1 MTTSSGSALQ
11 PTLSPSLR
19 SELRAV
25 ASGPSLLAL
34 DYDGTL
40 APFRAER
47 SEARMPDELR
57 ELLATLA
64 ACEATHVA
72 IVSGRPIAELEALI
86 ELDPLPELFGVHG
99 WERRLPD
106 GRRADHAPPPR
117 AAAAIEA
124 EWRRLAGELGDQVAQ
139 RLERKSASLAL
150 HVRGLEAAEGAAL
163 IAGVEPRWRD
173 LAEEHGLD
181 LRRFD
186 GGIELR
192 CAGRGKGDVL
202 RELLAELPEGAP
214 AAYLGDDETD
224 EDAFRAI
231 VGRDLGV
238 LVAEQPRE
246 TAAAHVIAPAAVA
259 ALLREW
265 LRHAREAPGARGA
278 EGTQ

>member
-1 MTTSSGSALQ
+1 MTTTPSGSALQ
-11 PTLSPSLR
+11 PTLGSSLR

-25 ASGPSLLAL
+25 ADGPSLLAL

-40 APFRAER
+40 APFRSER

-57 ELLATLA
+57 ELLAALA
-64 ACEATHVA
+64 ACEATRVA

-86 ELDPLPELFGVHG
+86 GLEPLPELFGVHG

-117 AAAAIEA
+117 AAAALDA
-124 EWRRLAGELGDQVAQ
+124 EWRCLVGELAEQ

-173 LAEEHGLD
+173 LAAAHGLD

-202 RELLAELPEGAP
+202 RELLAELPESAP

-231 VGRDLGV
+231 AGRGLGV
-238 LVAEQPRE
+238 LVAGQPRE
-246 TAAAHVIAPAAVA
+246 TAAAHVVAPPAVA

-265 LRHAREAPGARGA
+265 LGRAREAARSREAEGAR
-278 EGTQ
+278 

>member
-1 MTTSSGSALQ
+1 MTTTPSGSALQ
-11 PTLSPSLR
+11 PPLSPSLR

-47 SEARMPDELR
+47 SAARMPDALR
-57 ELLATLA
+57 DLLAALA
-64 ACEATHVA
+64 ACEGTRVA

-86 ELDPLPELFGVHG
+86 DLEPLPELFGVHG
-99 WERRLPD
+99 WDRRLPD
-106 GRRADHAPPPR
+106 GRRADYAPPPH
-117 AAAAIEA
+117 AAAALEA
-124 EWRRLAGELGDQVAQ
+124 EWRRLAGELAEQ

-163 IAGVEPRWRD
+163 IASVAPRWRE
-173 LAEEHGLD
+173 LAAEHGLD

-202 RELLAELPEGAP
+202 RELLAELPEGAT

-231 VGRDLGV
+231 VGRGLGV

-246 TAAAHVIAPAAVA
+246 TAAAHVVAPAAVA

-265 LRHAREAPGARGA
+265 LSHAREAAGS
-278 EGTQ
+278 

>member
-1 MTTSSGSALQ
+1 MTTTPSGSALQ

-19 SELRAV
+19 SELHAV
-25 ASGPSLLAL
+25 AAGPSLLAL

-40 APFRAER
+40 APFRSER
-47 SEARMPDELR
+47 SEARMPGELR
-57 ELLATLA
+57 DLLADLVT
-64 ACEATHVA
+64 CEASHVV

-86 ELDPLPELFGVHG
+86 GLDPLPELFGVHG
-99 WERRLPD
+99 WEHRLPD
-106 GRRADHAPPPR
+106 GRRLDHAPLPQT
-117 AAAAIEA
+117 AALLDA
-124 EWRRLAGELGDQVAQ
+124 EWRRLAGELGDQARD

-150 HVRGLEAAEGAAL
+150 HVRGLEAAAGETL
-163 IAGVEPRWRD
+163 IASVEPHWRA
-173 LAEEHGLD
+173 LAADQRFD

-192 CAGRGKGDVL
+192 CPGRGKGDVL
-202 RELLAELPEGAP
+202 RELLADLPEGAT

-231 VGRDLGV
+231 AGRGLGV

-246 TAAAHVIAPAAVA
+246 SAAAHVIAPSAVA

-265 LRHAREAPGARGA
+265 LARAREAAGS
-278 EGTQ
+278 

>member
-1 MTTSSGSALQ
+1 MTTTPSGSALQ
-11 PTLSPSLR
+11 ATLSPSLR

-64 ACEATHVA
+64 ACEATRIA

-86 ELDPLPELFGVHG
+86 ELAPLPELFGVHG

-106 GRRADHAPPPR
+106 GRRADHAPPLPAT
-117 AAAAIEA
+117 AALEN
-124 EWRRLAGELGDQVAQ
+124 EWRRLAGELAEQ
-139 RLERKSASLAL
+139 RLERKSASIAL

-202 RELLAELPEGAP
+202 RELLAELPAGAP
-214 AAYLGDDETD
+214 AAYLGDDEPAA
-224 EDAFRAI
+224 DAFRALA
-231 VGRDLGV
+231 GRGLGV
-238 LVAEQPRE
+238 LVADQPRE

-265 LRHAREAPGARGA
+265 LRRAREAPGARGA
-278 EGTQ
+278 EGAQ

>member
-1 MTTSSGSALQ
+1 MTTTSSDRALQ

-19 SELRAV
+19 SGLRAV
-25 ASGPSLLAL
+25 AGGPSLLAL

-40 APFRAER
+40 APFRSER

-57 ELLATLA
+57 ALLAALA
-64 ACEATHVA
+64 GCKATRVT

-86 ELDPLPELFGVHG
+86 DLDPLPELFGVHG

-117 AAAAIEA
+117 AAAVLEA
-124 EWRRLAGELGDQVAQ
+124 EWQRLAGELAAA
-139 RLERKSASLAL
+139 RLERKSASIAL
-150 HVRGLEAAEGAAL
+150 HVRGLEAAGGAAL
-163 IAGVEPRWRD
+163 IASAEPRWRD
-173 LAEEHGLD
+173 LAAEHGLD

-192 CAGRGKGDVL
+192 CAGRSKGDVL

-214 AAYLGDDETD
+214 ACYLGDDETD

-231 VGRDLGV
+231 AGRGLAV
-238 LVAEQPRE
+238 LVADQPRE
-246 TAAAHVIAPAAVA
+246 TAAAHVIAPPAVA

-265 LRHAREAPGARGA
+265 LRRAREAAGK
-278 EGTQ
+278 Q

>member
-1 MTTSSGSALQ
+1 MTTTSSGSAL
-11 PTLSPSLR
+11 PSTLDPSLR

-40 APFRAER
+40 APFRNER

-57 ELLATLA
+57 DLLAALA
-64 ACEATHVA
+64 GCEATRVA

-86 ELDPLPELFGVHG
+86 DLDPLPELFGVHG

-117 AAAAIEA
+117 AAAVLEA
-124 EWRRLAGELGDQVAQ
+124 EWQRLGELAEE
-139 RLERKSASLAL
+139 RRERKSASIAL
-150 HVRGLEAAEGAAL
+150 HVRGLEAAGGAAL

-173 LAEEHGLD
+173 LAAQHGLD

-192 CAGRGKGDVL
+192 CAGRSKGDVL

-231 VGRDLGV
+231 AGSGLGL

-246 TAAAHVIAPAAVA
+246 TAAAHVIAPSAVA

-265 LRHAREAPGARGA
+265 LSHAPEAAA
-278 EGTQ
+278 S